1 MDLSRPRVLMTLG
14 YVWYSATEN
23 RRGPG
28 AGRQAESRATARIR
42 LTVGMLSSYRYSQWD
57 GTQEP
62 FSLPPEELLDQI
74 TQDILTYGDLQ
85 TALQRLVERGLQ
97 TRQGMRLAGLRD
109 LLQRLKEE
117 KMSQLSRYD
126 LDSMLDEMREKLDR
140 IIDKER
146 KGLERRLEEGKERER
161 GDGDEDNQAL
171 RDLLERMVGRKQQF
185 LDSLPEGLGG
195 AIKELMDYEFMN
207 DEARQE
213 FQELLDMLRQKM
225 LEPYA
230 RDLREQLQGMS
241 PEEMEALK
249 EMLRDM
255 NDMLEQQR
263 MGMNPDYQD
272 FMQQYGQ
279 YFPGAPDNL
288 EDFIEQLQ
296 RQIAQMQSLM
306 HSLSPET
313 RQSLEDLM
321 ESQLLDDELR
331 MEMAQLAANL
341 ETLFP
346 SDELS
351 GLYPFQGEEQVSWD
365 EAMKLMEKLQSIED
379 LERQVQRARASRGL
393 EGIDAK
399 KLREVLG
406 EDAEKEV
413 EALRELVRELEE
425 AGYIRRNK
433 RGHMEL
439 SPKGLRRIG
448 QKALKDIFSQLK
460 KDRHGSHDVRAR
472 GVGLENTEETKAYE
486 FGDPFTL
493 DLSRTVLNAVERGG
507 NRIPV
512 KLSLDDLE
520 VYRPEHLTR
529 SATVLLLD
537 QSRSMDM
544 SGAFFGAKKVA
555 LALHS
560 LISSQFPK
568 DDLYIIGFS
577 LMAKEIKPYDLPE
590 VGASESA
597 PGTNMHHALMLARRL
612 LAKRKCENKQI
623 IMITDGEPTAH
634 MEDGLPFFWWPPSLE
649 TVRATLQEVKRCT
662 RDRITIDIFM
672 LDTSYYLIDF
682 VGQMTKI
689 NKGRAFYTT
698 PERLGEYILVD
709 YVKNKRTR
717 IRP

>member
-1 MDLSRPRVLMTLG
+1 M
-14 YVWYSATEN
+14 WYSATEKK
-23 RRGPG
+23 GPWGRVTGG
-28 AGRQAESRATARIR
+28 AGATARIR
-42 LTVGMLSSYRYSQWD
+42 LRVGKLISYRYSQWD

-74 TQDILTYGDLQ
+74 TQDILTYGDVQ

-146 KGLERRLEEGKERER
+146 KGLERRLEEGKKRER
-161 GDGDEDNQAL
+161 GEGDEDNQAL

-195 AIKELMDYEFMN
+195 AIKELMDYEFMD

-460 KDRHGSHDVRAR
+460 KDKHGSHDVRAR
-472 GVGLENTEETKAYE
+472 GVGLEDTEETKAYE

-507 NRIPV
+507 TRIPV

-597 PGTNMHHALMLARRL
+597 PGTNMHHAPMPAR
-612 LAKRKCENKQI
+612 
-623 IMITDGEPTAH
+623 
-634 MEDGLPFFWWPPSLE
+634 
-649 TVRATLQEVKRCT
+649 
-662 RDRITIDIFM
+662 
-672 LDTSYYLIDF
+672 
-682 VGQMTKI
+682 
-689 NKGRAFYTT
+689 
-698 PERLGEYILVD
+698 
-709 YVKNKRTR
+709 
-717 IRP
+717 

>member
-1 MDLSRPRVLMTLG
+1 M
-14 YVWYSATEN
+14 
-23 RRGPG
+23 
-28 AGRQAESRATARIR
+28 
-42 LTVGMLSSYRYSQWD
+42 
-57 GTQEP
+57 
-62 FSLPPEELLDQI
+62 DQI

-126 LDSMLDEMREKLDR
+126 LDSMLDEMREKLDG
-140 IIDKER
+140 IVEKER
-146 KGLERRLEEGKERER
+146 KGLERRLEEGKKQER
-161 GDGDEDNQAL
+161 GEGDEDTQAL
-171 RDLLERMVGRKQQF
+171 RDLLEKMIGRKQQF
-185 LDSLPEGLGG
+185 LDSLPESLGG
-195 AIKELMDYEFMN
+195 AIKELMNYEFMD

-263 MGMNPDYQD
+263 MGMNPDYQG

-279 YFPGAPDNL
+279 YFPGAPGNL
-288 EDFIEQLQ
+288 EDFIEHLQ

-313 RQSLEDLM
+313 RRSLEDLM

-346 SDELS
+346 SDELRN
-351 GLYPFQGEEQVSWD
+351 LYPFQGEEQVSWD
-365 EAMKLMEKLQSIED
+365 EAMRLMEKLQGIED

-393 EGIDAK
+393 EGIDAQ

-406 EDAEKEV
+406 GDAEKEV

-433 RGHMEL
+433 RGHLEL

-460 KDRHGSHDVRAR
+460 KDRHGSHDVRDR
-472 GVGLENTEETKAYE
+472 GVGLENTEETKAFE
-486 FGDPFTL
+486 FGDPF
-493 DLSRTVLNAVERGG
+493 
-507 NRIPV
+507 
-512 KLSLDDLE
+512 
-520 VYRPEHLTR
+520 
-529 SATVLLLD
+529 
-537 QSRSMDM
+537 
-544 SGAFFGAKKVA
+544 
-555 LALHS
+555 
-560 LISSQFPK
+560 
-568 DDLYIIGFS
+568 
-577 LMAKEIKPYDLPE
+577 
-590 VGASESA
+590 
-597 PGTNMHHALMLARRL
+597 
-612 LAKRKCENKQI
+612 
-623 IMITDGEPTAH
+623 
-634 MEDGLPFFWWPPSLE
+634 
-649 TVRATLQEVKRCT
+649 
-662 RDRITIDIFM
+662 
-672 LDTSYYLIDF
+672 
-682 VGQMTKI
+682 
-689 NKGRAFYTT
+689 
-698 PERLGEYILVD
+698 
-709 YVKNKRTR
+709 
-717 IRP
+717 

>member
-1 MDLSRPRVLMTLG
+1 M
-14 YVWYSATEN
+14 
-23 RRGPG
+23 
-28 AGRQAESRATARIR
+28 I
-42 LTVGMLSSYRYSQWD
+42 SYRYSQWD

-161 GDGDEDNQAL
+161 GEGDEDNQAL

-272 FMQQYGQ
+272 FMQRYGQ

-321 ESQLLDDELR
+321 
-331 MEMAQLAANL
+331 
-341 ETLFP
+341 
-346 SDELS
+346 
-351 GLYPFQGEEQVSWD
+351 
-365 EAMKLMEKLQSIED
+365 
-379 LERQVQRARASRGL
+379 
-393 EGIDAK
+393 
-399 KLREVLG
+399 
-406 EDAEKEV
+406 
-413 EALRELVRELEE
+413 
-425 AGYIRRNK
+425 
-433 RGHMEL
+433 
-439 SPKGLRRIG
+439 
-448 QKALKDIFSQLK
+448 
-460 KDRHGSHDVRAR
+460 
-472 GVGLENTEETKAYE
+472 
-486 FGDPFTL
+486 
-493 DLSRTVLNAVERGG
+493 
-507 NRIPV
+507 
-512 KLSLDDLE
+512 
-520 VYRPEHLTR
+520 
-529 SATVLLLD
+529 
-537 QSRSMDM
+537 
-544 SGAFFGAKKVA
+544 
-555 LALHS
+555 
-560 LISSQFPK
+560 
-568 DDLYIIGFS
+568 
-577 LMAKEIKPYDLPE
+577 
-590 VGASESA
+590 
-597 PGTNMHHALMLARRL
+597 
-612 LAKRKCENKQI
+612 
-623 IMITDGEPTAH
+623 
-634 MEDGLPFFWWPPSLE
+634 
-649 TVRATLQEVKRCT
+649 
-662 RDRITIDIFM
+662 
-672 LDTSYYLIDF
+672 
-682 VGQMTKI
+682 
-689 NKGRAFYTT
+689 
-698 PERLGEYILVD
+698 
-709 YVKNKRTR
+709 
-717 IRP
+717 

>member
-1 MDLSRPRVLMTLG
+1 M
-14 YVWYSATEN
+14 
-23 RRGPG
+23 
-28 AGRQAESRATARIR
+28 
-42 LTVGMLSSYRYSQWD
+42 
-57 GTQEP
+57 
-62 FSLPPEELLDQI
+62 
-74 TQDILTYGDLQ
+74 
-85 TALQRLVERGLQ
+85 Q

-161 GDGDEDNQAL
+161 GEGDEDNQAL

-507 NRIPV
+507 TRIPV

-682 VGQMTKI
+682 VGQMTRI

>member
-1 MDLSRPRVLMTLG
+1 MARG
-14 YVWYSATEN
+14 YVWYSATEKK
-23 RRGPG
+23 GPWGRVTGG
-28 AGRQAESRATARIR
+28 AGATARIR
-42 LTVGMLSSYRYSQWD
+42 LRVGKLISYRYSQWD

-74 TQDILTYGDLQ
+74 TQDILTYGDVE

-146 KGLERRLEEGKERER
+146 KGLGRRLEEGKKRER
-161 GDGDEDNQAL
+161 GEGDEDNQAL

-195 AIKELMDYEFMN
+195 AIKELMDYEFMD

-406 EDAEKEV
+406 EDAGKEV

-460 KDRHGSHDVRAR
+460 KDKHGSHDVRAR
-472 GVGLENTEETKAYE
+472 GVGLEDTEETKAYE

-507 NRIPV
+507 TRIPV

-634 MEDGLPFFWWPPSLE
+634 VEDGLPFFWWPPAS
-649 TVRATLQEVKRCT
+649 
-662 RDRITIDIFM
+662 
-672 LDTSYYLIDF
+672 
-682 VGQMTKI
+682 
-689 NKGRAFYTT
+689 
-698 PERLGEYILVD
+698 
-709 YVKNKRTR
+709 
-717 IRP
+717 RPSGPPFRR

>member
-1 MDLSRPRVLMTLG
+1 
-14 YVWYSATEN
+14 
-23 RRGPG
+23 
-28 AGRQAESRATARIR
+28 
-42 LTVGMLSSYRYSQWD
+42 
-57 GTQEP
+57 
-62 FSLPPEELLDQI
+62 
-74 TQDILTYGDLQ
+74 
-85 TALQRLVERGLQ
+85 
-97 TRQGMRLAGLRD
+97 
-109 LLQRLKEE
+109 
-117 KMSQLSRYD
+117 
-126 LDSMLDEMREKLDR
+126 
-140 IIDKER
+140 
-146 KGLERRLEEGKERER
+146 
-161 GDGDEDNQAL
+161 
-171 RDLLERMVGRKQQF
+171 
-185 LDSLPEGLGG
+185 
-195 AIKELMDYEFMN
+195 
-207 DEARQE
+207 
-213 FQELLDMLRQKM
+213 
-225 LEPYA
+225 
-230 RDLREQLQGMS
+230 
-241 PEEMEALK
+241 
-249 EMLRDM
+249 
-255 NDMLEQQR
+255 
-263 MGMNPDYQD
+263 
-272 FMQQYGQ
+272 
-279 YFPGAPDNL
+279 
-288 EDFIEQLQ
+288 
-296 RQIAQMQSLM
+296 
-306 HSLSPET
+306 
-313 RQSLEDLM
+313 EDLM

-507 NRIPV
+507 TRIPV

>member
-1 MDLSRPRVLMTLG
+1 M
-14 YVWYSATEN
+14 
-23 RRGPG
+23 
-28 AGRQAESRATARIR
+28 I
-42 LTVGMLSSYRYSQWD
+42 SYRYSQWD

-74 TQDILTYGDLQ
+74 TQDILTYGDVQ

-109 LLQRLKEE
+109 LLQRLKDE
-117 KMSQLSRYD
+117 KMGQLSRYD
-126 LDSMLDEMREKLDR
+126 LDSMLDEMKEKLDR
-140 IIDKER
+140 IIKKER
-146 KGLERRLEEGKERER
+146 KGLERRLEEGKKWER
-161 GDGDEDNQAL
+161 GEGDEENQAL

-195 AIKELMDYEFMN
+195 AIKELMDYEFMD
-207 DEARQE
+207 DEALQE

-279 YFPGAPDNL
+279 YFPEAPDNL

-306 HSLSPET
+306 HSLSHET
-313 RQSLEDLM
+313 RQSLDDLM

-406 EDAEKEV
+406 EDAEKDV

-460 KDRHGSHDVRAR
+460 KGKHGSHDVRAR
-472 GVGLENTEETKAYE
+472 GVGLEDTEETKAYE
-486 FGDPFTL
+486 FGDPFNL

-507 NRIPV
+507 TRIPV
-512 KLSLDDLE
+512 KLSLDDLQ

-560 LISSQFPK
+560 LISSQFSK

>member
-1 MDLSRPRVLMTLG
+1 M
-14 YVWYSATEN
+14 
-23 RRGPG
+23 
-28 AGRQAESRATARIR
+28 I
-42 LTVGMLSSYRYSQWD
+42 SYRYSQWD

-74 TQDILTYGDLQ
+74 TQDILTYGDVQ

-117 KMSQLSRYD
+117 KVSQLSRYD

-146 KGLERRLEEGKERER
+146 KGLERRLEEGKKLER
-161 GDGDEDNQAL
+161 GEGGEDNQAL

-195 AIKELMDYEFMN
+195 AIKELMDYEFMD

-241 PEEMEALK
+241 PDEMEALK

-321 ESQLLDDELR
+321 ESRLLDDELR

-460 KDRHGSHDVRAR
+460 KDKHGSHDVRAR
-472 GVGLENTEETKAYE
+472 GVGLEDMEETKAYE
-486 FGDPFTL
+486 FGDSFNL

-507 NRIPV
+507 TRIPV